1 MGIKIFSNS
10 GVKAYGIKHFIL
22 DKEDDLNNLST
33 SYTPGSSAFIIA
45 TSENY
50 ILNTQH
56 EWIKIT
62 AGGNGSNSPLDNS
75 ITLDGNNF

>member
-22 DKEDDLNNLST
+22 DTADDLNNLST
-33 SYTPGSSAFIIA
+33 SYTPGCSVFILE

-56 EWIKIT
+56 QWIKIN
-62 AGGNGSNSPLDNS
+62 AGGGSSSPLDDT
-75 ITLDGNNF
+75 ITFDGNKF